1 MTTIKRRQAFSFRS
15 LVNMKSIFVIILLS
29 GSLLFAQKTAS
40 EEVDIGGVKKFVA
53 SYTKG
58 KIVYL
63 STKDLAEKFSIA
75 HYYNSSNQKIELKF
89 SDAAIKITA
98 KNPFVVLVKN
108 NEKEPVVHQMGISTF
123 VLRDEIFIPFNYSLK
138 ILEKGFG
145 KKISLTGLSK
155 SIEIK
160 PGETVSASFNIKS
173 EEKANGTL
181 LTLKSS
187 KDISEY
193 SHKIEKNVI
202 ELSLDGITGEALNL
216 QFEKGLI
223 KNVTSQNHPNG
234 TKIFLTINGDFS
246 SYEIIKLAKTTL
258 LVTVHNKKYA
268 SKENDAKKDKWNF
281 DVIVIDAG
289 HGGKDYGAIGVN
301 NTIEK
306 DVNLAIALKLG
317 ELIKKEL
324 PEVKIVYTRETDKF
338 VELYK
343 RGKIANEADGKLFIS
358 IHCNSV
364 AKKKSEP
371 NGFEIYLLRPGK
383 TDDAISIA
391 ERENSVISY
400 EDNPARYQ
408 KLTDENFILVS
419 MAHASYM
426 KYSEKFAEMLNLH
439 FKKELKI
446 SSRGVKQAGFYVL
459 VGASMPGVLIE
470 TGYVT
475 NQKDSDYIKSSKG
488 QNDFA
493 RSILAAVKSFK
504 SYYDKVIDGE

>member
-1 MTTIKRRQAFSFRS
+1 MIIKRRQAFSCRS
-15 LVNMKSIFVIILLS
+15 LDNMKNIFVILLMS
-29 GSLLFAQKTAS
+29 SSLLFAQKTTS
-40 EEVDIGGVKKFVA
+40 EEVDIGGVKKFISAYV
-53 SYTKG
+53 KG

-63 STKDLAEKFSIA
+63 SAKDLAEKFSIA
-75 HYYNSSNQKIELKF
+75 HFYNPSNQKIELKF
-89 SDAAIKITA
+89 SKATLKVTA
-98 KNPFVVLVKN
+98 KNPFVVFAKN
-108 NEKEPVVHQMGISTF
+108 NEKEPEVHQMGISTF
-123 VLRDEIFIPFNYSLK
+123 ALRNEIFIPFNYSSK
-138 ILEKGFG
+138 ILEKGFE
-145 KKISLTGLSK
+145 KNISLTGLSK
-155 SIEIK
+155 SVEIK
-160 PGETVSASFNIKS
+160 PGETASASFNIKS
-173 EEKANGTL
+173 DEKANGTL

-187 KDISEY
+187 KEISEF
-193 SHKIEKNVI
+193 SHKIENNTI
-202 ELSLDGITGEALNL
+202 ELTLNGIMSEALNL
-216 QFEKGLI
+216 KFEKGLI
-223 KNVTSQNHPNG
+223 KNVTSQNQPNG
-234 TKIFLTINGDFS
+234 TKLFFTIEGVFS
-246 SYEIIKLAKTTL
+246 SYEIIKAAKTTL
-258 LVTVHNKKYA
+258 LVTVHNKKFV
-268 SKENDAKKDKWNF
+268 SKESDVKKDKWSF

-306 DVNLAIALKLG
+306 DVNLSIALKLG

-475 NQKDSDYIKSSKG
+475 NQKDSDYIKSGKG

-504 SYYDKVIDGE
+504 FYYDQVIDGE